1 MVFFHHVEQSLS
13 QSPLMESLQC
23 DVLLLLLLLLVV
35 VIETNNPDS
44 SILKKHLLVRKMRQ
58 IIR

>member
-1 MVFFHHVEQSLS
+1 MILNALYSILFI
-13 QSPLMESLQC
+13 ESLPYG
-23 DVLLLLLLLLVV
+23 VLVV

-44 SILKKHLLVRKMRQ
+44 GILKKHLLVRKMRQ

>member
-23 DVLLLLLLLLVV
+23 DVLLLLLV

-44 SILKKHLLVRKMRQ
+44 SILKKHLLVCIMRQ
-58 IIR
+58 IIW